1 MNKIKSFQH
10 LLLQIHEPEN
20 VDFKLQIF
28 EMIEPI
34 LNRWKYSDSNNE
46 IKQKQA
52 LLLMQ
57 IDYSQKIINT
67 VKD

>member
-1 MNKIKSFQH
+1 
-10 LLLQIHEPEN
+10 
-20 VDFKLQIF
+20 
-28 EMIEPI
+28 MIEPI

-52 LLLMQ
+52 LLQMQ

-67 VKD
+67 MKD